1 VCLSNVRGKTDS
13 NYSQARQNKP
23 RCGGSETEAT
33 APLMCSR
40 ALGSDAS
47 ALDSDNVRLP
57 PQTALHVNAAAI
69 YFNPS
74 TNEGPYNGRRLLL
87 FLLWTRLI
95 RKHYLLSAQ
104 SGVPCCP
111 LLIDFFLNLFH
122 AFEMP
127 FTTSAERSGSSYYN
141 SHFNYHHFHEP
152 TCPSPRRRC
161 QGLCPST
168 G

>member
-1 VCLSNVRGKTDS
+1 MCGVKQILIVARPDKTNPGVGVVSVKQRLRRG
-13 NYSQARQNKP
+13 
-23 RCGGSETEAT
+23 
-33 APLMCSR
+33 
-40 ALGSDAS
+40 S

-57 PQTALHVNAAAI
+57 PLTALHVNAAAT

-74 TNEGPYNGRRLLL
+74 TNEGPYNGRPLSL

-111 LLIDFFLNLFH
+111 LLIDFFLDLFH

-152 TCPSPRRRC
+152 TCPSPRRRR